1 MVTHSKES
9 KCLIPRFDGAVLSTE
24 RKQALWGKFVIGVPR
39 PQTPSKLQYSERKS
53 TVRPPQVRGRRWEVV
68 QLSRKLGMNPTMG
81 PAKSRS
87 TVFSAAKEAVVV
99 AFRRQ
104 KLLPLD
110 DCLYAW

>member
-1 MVTHSKES
+1 M
-9 KCLIPRFDGAVLSTE
+9 
-24 RKQALWGKFVIGVPR
+24 
-39 PQTPSKLQYSERKS
+39 
-53 TVRPPQVRGRRWEVV
+53 V

-110 DCLYAW
+110 DCLYA